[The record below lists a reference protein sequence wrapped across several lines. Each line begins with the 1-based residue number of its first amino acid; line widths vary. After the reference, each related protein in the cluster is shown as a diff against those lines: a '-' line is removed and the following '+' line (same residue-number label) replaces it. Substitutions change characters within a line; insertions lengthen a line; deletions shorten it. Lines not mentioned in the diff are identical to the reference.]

1 MEFSPSSKI
10 WIYQSERELNQAETA
25 KLEQLLGQFASN
37 WTAHN
42 QQLKAAAQ
50 IIYNR
55 FIVLLVDESQSGA
68 SGCSIDKSV
77 HFIKTIEKEFG
88 INLFD
93 RFQTAY
99 LKGDQILSAS
109 REEFE
114 ELLRSGKV
122 NSETLVFNN
131 LVANL
136 DDFKTKWQV
145 PLKNSWHARVFGN
158 LMQTQN

>member
-1 MEFSPSSKI
+1 MEFSPASKI
-10 WIYQSERELNQAETA
+10 WIYQSDRELNQTETEKIQA
-25 KLEQLLGQFASN
+25 LLNQFASS

-50 IIYNR
+50 VMFNR
-55 FIVLLVDESQSGA
+55 FIVLLVDETQAGA

-77 HFIKTIEKEFG
+77 HFMKVIEQEFE

-93 RFQTAY
+93 RFNTAY
-99 LKGDQILSAS
+99 LKSDQILSAS

-114 ELLRSGKV
+114 KLLKEGKV
-122 NSETLVFNN
+122 NRETIVFNN

-136 DDFKTKWQV
+136 QDFNTKWRV
-145 PLKNSWHARVFGN
+145 PLKDSWHARVFGKVV
-158 LMQTQN
+158 QA